1 MVRPTKQR
9 HSSVVKAKAL
19 INAIRYIRQQKQI
32 PNLDRI
38 QKYMSRVYD
47 TKPAETEKQL
57 QYTCKDGLIISYT
70 AVGKKGNK
78 TGLEQEGYR
87 IPDQEELVVHFFCIK
102 SSNIYIVLRCFS
114 IRFNTSIVTV
124 CAKNH

>member
-1 MVRPTKQR
+1 MNKMSMKYISFFFLLVSIFCLFLALKMVRPVKRR

-19 INAIRYIRQQKQI
+19 VHAIRYIRQQKQI

-38 QKYMSRVYD
+38 QKYMIRVYD

-70 AVGKKGNK
+70 TLGKKGNK
-78 TGLEQEGYR
+78 TGIEQEGYR
-87 IPDQEELVVHFFCIK
+87 IPDEGELVVFI
-102 SSNIYIVLRCFS
+102 II
-114 IRFNTSIVTV
+114 
-124 CAKNH
+124 